1 MANVNRVNG
10 FRPISTLTGAAWN
23 GQVTRYVAVTGDS
36 TIIAVGDL
44 VKLDGATGVGEYM
57 GLRGVTRAAAS
68 DAIVGAVVGFDV
80 NPSNLDT
87 PQVRAAS
94 QARYVYVVDDPNAYF
109 VAQEDGDTTPIAM
122 ASVGLNV
129 NFVVAA
135 ASTITGASGMQ
146 IDSNTVSTTATLPLK
161 LVAPLPVSDNELTTS
176 GQSYTRWIVKIN
188 NHQLAAS
195 TGTAGV

>member
-1 MANVNRVNG
+1 MANVNKVNG
-10 FRPISTLTGAAWN
+10 FRPASTLTGAAWN
-23 GQVTRYVAVTGDS
+23 GQVTRYIAVTGDS
-36 TIIAVGDL
+36 TILAVGDL

-57 GLRGVTRAAAS
+57 GLRGVTRAAAG
-68 DAIVGAVVGFDV
+68 DAIVGVVVGFDV

-94 QARYVYVVDDPNAYF
+94 TARYVSVVDDPNAF
-109 VAQEDGDTTPIAM
+109 LVAQEDGDTTPIAM

-146 IDSNTVSTTATLPLK
+146 IDSSTASTTATLPLK
-161 LVAPLPVSDNELTTS
+161 LIAPLPVSDNELTTS

>member
-10 FRPISTLTGAAWN
+10 FRPVGSLTGAPYN
-23 GQVTRYVAVTGDS
+23 GSITRYVVAAADS
-36 TIIAVGDL
+36 TILAVGDL
-44 VKLDGATGVGEYM
+44 VKLAGTTGTGDYF
-57 GLRGVTRAAAS
+57 GIRGVTRAAAS
-68 DAIVGAVVGFDV
+68 DAIIGPIVGFDINV
-80 NPSNLDT
+80 QNLDV

-94 QARYVYVVDDPNAYF
+94 TQRGVWVADDPNAYY

-122 ASVGLNV
+122 ADDGLNV
-129 NFVVAA
+129 NFIVAA

-146 IDSNTVSTTATLPLK
+146 IDSSSVSTTATLPLK
-161 LVAPLPVSDNELTTS
+161 LISPLLVSDNELTTS
-176 GQSYTRWIVKIN
+176 GQSYTRWVVKAN

>member
-80 NPSNLDT
+80 NPANLDT

-129 NFVVAA
+129 NFIVAA

-146 IDSNTVSTTATLPLK
+146 IDSSTVSNTATLPLK

>member
-10 FRPISTLTGAAWN
+10 FRPVGSLTGAPYT
-23 GQVTRYVAVTGDS
+23 GKISRYVVTTGDS
-36 TIIAVGDL
+36 TILAKGDL
-44 VKLDGATGVGEYM
+44 VKLDGGTGTGANA

-68 DAIVGAVVGFDV
+68 DAILGPIVGFDV
-80 NPSNLDT
+80 AVTSLDV
-87 PQVRAAS
+87 PQTRAAS
-94 QARYVYVVDDPNAYF
+94 TERIVYVADDPNAYY

-129 NFVVAA
+129 NFIVAA

-146 IDSNTVSTTATLPLK
+146 IDSSTASTTATLPLK
-161 LVAPLPVSDNELTTS
+161 LVGPLQVSDNELTTS
-176 GQSYTRWIVKIN
+176 GQSYTRWVVKVN
-188 NHQLAAS
+188 NHQLGAS

>member
-1 MANVNRVNG
+1 MANVNKVNG
-10 FRPISTLTGAAWN
+10 FRPASTLTGAAWN
-23 GQVTRYVAVTGDS
+23 GQVTRYITVTGDS
-36 TIIAVGDL
+36 TILAVGDL

-68 DAIVGAVVGFDV
+68 DAIVGVVVGFDV

-94 QARYVYVVDDPNAYF
+94 TARYVSVVDDPNAF
-109 VAQEDGDTTPIAM
+109 LVAQEDGDTTPIAM

-129 NFVVAA
+129 NFIVAA

-146 IDSNTVSTTATLPLK
+146 IDSSTASTTATLPLK
-161 LVAPLPVSDNELTTS
+161 LIAPLPVSDNELTTS